1 MYVCILSN
9 TSVSVHAFH
18 CSRGTTGPALP
29 STNGGQGRSVR
40 MITRLGLV
48 SAAFSNSWG
57 RVVIG
62 SFDRLYRGREG
73 LK

>member
-1 MYVCILSN
+1 MCVCMDLN

-18 CSRGTTGPALP
+18 CSRGTMGPALP

-40 MITRLGLV
+40 MISRLGLV

-62 SFDRLYRGREG
+62 SLYRLYRRAG
-73 LK
+73 LLQ